1 VAVTIRLRRMGAK
14 KRPSYRLVAT
24 DSRNARNGRFIEILG
39 FYHPIEKPARV
50 SLNEDKIY
58 RWLDN
63 GATTSDT
70 VSSLFSEVG
79 LWEKWDKKKTGEDIT
94 EIELKTEIT
103 ERVKKRKPKKA
114 EESS

>member
-14 KRPSYRLVAT
+14 KRPFFRLVAT
-24 DSRNARNGRFIEILG
+24 DSRNARDGRFIEILG
-39 FYHPIEKPARV
+39 YYHPIEKPAKV
-50 SLNEDKIY
+50 SLEEDKIY

-63 GATTSDT
+63 GATMSQTVTSIFRET
-70 VSSLFSEVG
+70 G
-79 LWEKWDKKKTGEDIT
+79 LLEKWNKKKAGQDTAEM
-94 EIELKTEIT
+94 ELKSELT